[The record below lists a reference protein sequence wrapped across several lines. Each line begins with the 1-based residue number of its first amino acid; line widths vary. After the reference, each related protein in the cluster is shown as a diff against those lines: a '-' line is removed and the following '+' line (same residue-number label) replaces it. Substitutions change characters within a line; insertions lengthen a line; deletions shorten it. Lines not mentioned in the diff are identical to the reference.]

1 MKNIITRFIV
11 IVLTFA
17 SLSLK
22 GQDFK
27 NYKMSINEI
36 LVIDSTDYI
45 LIPIQ
50 WRTNAKINDV
60 KISGSNWYRNIL
72 VYNPKND
79 QTDLIFKDS
88 LQIVKPFYNRSYYSD
103 KPKPIKL
110 INEKYL
116 LISARNDD
124 FDINNKLNYNDPLYL
139 FMYNITSTE
148 LTQLTPKNYSVKQY
162 KYIESQNIIIVSLR
176 EDSNK
181 DLNFD
186 VEDKEI
192 LYKIDLENLSKSKE
206 LFEIKIKTK

>member
-88 LQIVKPFYNRSYYSD
+88 LQIVKPFYNRYYYSD

-176 EDSNK
+176 ENSNK

>member
-1 MKNIITRFIV
+1 MKNIIIKCIV
-11 IVLTFA
+11 IALTFA
-17 SLSLK
+17 SLSVE
-22 GQDFK
+22 GQDVK
-27 NYKMSINEI
+27 SYEMSINEI

-50 WRTNAKINDV
+50 WRTNARINDV

-72 VYNPKND
+72 VYNPENH
-79 QTDLIFKDS
+79 QINLIFNDS
-88 LQIVKPFYNRSYYSD
+88 LQIIKPFYSRSFYSD
-103 KPKPIKL
+103 KPKPIRL

-116 LISARNDD
+116 LISAKNDD
-124 FDINNKLNYNDPLYL
+124 FDNNKKLNYIDPLYL
-139 FMYNITSTE
+139 FMYNITTTE

-162 KYIESQNIIIVSLR
+162 KYLESQNIIIVSLR

-206 LFEIKIKTK
+206 LFEINVKTK